1 MECGDQY
8 RRNPG
13 ELTMGT
19 PFDPVTLELLW
30 TRLISVV
37 DEAAAALLRTS
48 FSTIVRESHDFACV
62 LADARGH
69 SLVQATDGVPSFLC
83 TVPRTIRHFLDEYP
97 AETLQPGDVLA
108 TNDIWM
114 GTGHLPDITVARPI
128 FFGGKLVGFA
138 GSAAHAPDIGGRIRT
153 AESREVFEEGLQ
165 IPPMKVMRAGVL
177 DDTFARILRKN
188 TRAPVQVMGDL
199 FAQFTAL
206 DLMERRLLLL
216 MEEHG
221 LDNIEAL
228 ADEIHSRSE
237 RATRA
242 AIRQV
247 PDGIYRAEVLTDGF
261 AEPIRLVVALHKQGD
276 SIRAD
281 YGGTDAQVPRGIN
294 VCLSYT
300 FAYTAFALKAALCP
314 DVPNNEGAFRPITVD
329 APLGSILNSTP
340 PAAGANRALTG
351 HFLPPL
357 ILSALAQAIPER
369 VIAGVGSPLWSL
381 NYSGTRDDGSP
392 VADHFFM
399 NGGYGASAERDGL
412 NVLSW
417 PSNVSAAP
425 IEMIEQ
431 TSGFRVHHRKLR
443 VGSGGRGTHRGGTG
457 QKWLFENA
465 SPRAVAI
472 TFMAER
478 TKPEAAAPGLAGG
491 EAGAPGGVLING
503 VPVDP
508 KRQHILEPG
517 SRVALRTPGG
527 GGFGPPSARA
537 ASAIAADRDDELLE
551 DTGA

>member
-1 MECGDQY
+1 MAS
-8 RRNPG
+8 
-13 ELTMGT
+13 
-19 PFDPVTLELLW
+19 FDPVRLELLW

-62 LADARGH
+62 LADARGR

-97 AETLQPGDVLA
+97 PETLRPGDILA

-114 GTGHLPDITVARPI
+114 GTGHLPDITVAKPI
-128 FFGGKLVGFA
+128 FRKGRLVGFA

-165 IPPMKVMRAGVL
+165 IPPMKVVREGTL

-188 TRAPVQVMGDL
+188 TRVPEQVMGDL

-206 DLMERRLLLL
+206 DLMERRLLTL
-216 MEEHG
+216 MEEQG
-221 LDNIEAL
+221 LDSIEAL
-228 ADEIHSRSE
+228 ADEIQGRSE

-242 AIRQV
+242 AMRSL
-247 PDGIYRAEVLTDGF
+247 PDGVWHSEILTDGL
-261 AEPIRLVVALHKQGD
+261 AEPIRLKLALHKQGD
-276 SIRAD
+276 SILAD
-281 YGGTDAQVPRGIN
+281 YTGTDAQVPRGIN

-314 DVPNNEGAFRPITVD
+314 EVPNNEGAFRPVTVE
-329 APLGSILNSTP
+329 APVGCILNSTP

-381 NYSGTRDDGSP
+381 NYSSTRDDGSP
-392 VADHFFM
+392 IADHFFM
-399 NGGYGASAERDGL
+399 NGGYGASAERDGP

-431 TSGFRVHHRKLR
+431 TSSFRVRHRRLR
-443 VGSGGRGTHRGGTG
+443 SGTGGAGRRRGGTG
-457 QKWLFENA
+457 EEWAFQNR

-478 TKPEAAAPGLAGG
+478 TKPSAAAAGLAGG
-491 EAGAPGGVLING
+491 KPGAPGAVLIDG
-503 VPVDP
+503 EEVDP
-508 KRQHILEPG
+508 KRQHILAPG
-517 SRVALRTPGG
+517 SVVELRTPGG
-527 GGFGPPSARA
+527 GGFGPPEERA
-537 ASAIAADRDDELLE
+537 PEAIEADRLDGLAGERR
-551 DTGA
+551 A

>member
-1 MECGDQY
+1 M
-8 RRNPG
+8 R
-13 ELTMGT
+13 TT
-19 PFDPVTLELLW
+19 FDAVTLELLW

-97 AETLQPGDVLA
+97 PETLAPGDILA

-114 GTGHLPDITVARPI
+114 GTGHLPDITVAKPI
-128 FFGGKLVGFA
+128 FLHGRLVGFA

-177 DDTFARILRKN
+177 DDTFARFLRKN
-188 TRAPVQVMGDL
+188 TRVPDQVMGDL

-206 DLMERRLLLL
+206 DLMERRLLAL
-216 MEEHG
+216 MAEHG
-221 LDNIEAL
+221 LDSIEAL
-228 ADEIHSRSE
+228 ADEIQGRSE

-247 PDGIYRAEVLTDGF
+247 PDGLYRAEVLTDGL
-261 AEPIRLVVALHKQGD
+261 AEPIRLVVALRKEGD
-276 SIRAD
+276 AIHAD
-281 YGGTDAQVPRGIN
+281 YAGTDPQVPRGIN
-294 VCLSYT
+294 VCFSYT

-314 DVPNNEGAFRPITVD
+314 EVPNNEGAFRPITVD
-329 APLGSILNSTP
+329 APLGCILNSTP

-357 ILSALAQAIPER
+357 ILSALAQAIPR
-369 VIAGVGSPLWSL
+369 KVIAGVGSPLWSL
-381 NYSGTRDDGSP
+381 NYAGTRDDGSS

-399 NGGYGASAERDGL
+399 NGGYGASAERDGP

-431 TSGFRVHHRKLR
+431 NSGFRVHHRRLR
-443 VGSGGRGTHRGGTG
+443 SGSGGRGAHRGGTG
-457 QKWLFENA
+457 QEWLFENRSA
-465 SPRAVAI
+465 RPVAI

-478 TKPEAAAPGLAGG
+478 TKLEAAAPGLAGG
-491 EAGAPGGVLING
+491 EAGAPGAVLIDGVL
-503 VPVDP
+503 VDP

-527 GGFGPPSARA
+527 GGFGPPAARDA
-537 ASAIAADRDDELLE
+537 AAEATDREDGLLE
-551 DTGA
+551 GDAA

>member
-1 MECGDQY
+1 MA
-8 RRNPG
+8 
-13 ELTMGT
+13 
-19 PFDPVTLELLW
+19 FDPVTLELLW

-62 LADARGH
+62 LADAQGR

-97 AETLQPGDVLA
+97 PETLQPGDILA

-114 GTGHLPDITVARPI
+114 GTGHLPDITVAKPI
-128 FFGGKLVGFA
+128 FLGSRLVGFA

-165 IPPMKVMRAGVL
+165 IPPMKVVRAGTL

-188 TRAPVQVMGDL
+188 TRVPDQVMGDL
-199 FAQFTAL
+199 YAQFTAL
-206 DLMERRLLLL
+206 DLMERRLLAL
-216 MEEHG
+216 MEEYR
-221 LDNIEAL
+221 LDGIEEL
-228 ADEIHSRSE
+228 AEDIQGRSE

-242 AIRQV
+242 AFRTV
-247 PDGIYRAEVLTDGF
+247 PDGIYRSEIETDGIG
-261 AEPIRLVVALHKQGD
+261 EPIRLRLALHKQGD
-276 SIRAD
+276 AMVAD
-281 YGGTDAQVPRGIN
+281 YTGTDAQVPRGIN
-294 VCLSYT
+294 VCFSYT

-314 DVPNNEGAFRPITVD
+314 EVPNNEGAFRPISVE
-329 APLGSILNSTP
+329 APLGCILNSTP

-357 ILSALAQAIPER
+357 ILGALAKAIPDR

-381 NYSGTRDDGSP
+381 NYSGTRDDGSS

-399 NGGYGASAERDGL
+399 NGGYGASSQRDGP

-431 TSGFRVHHRKLR
+431 TSGFRVHHRRLR
-443 VGSGGRGTHRGGTG
+443 VGTGGAGRHRGGNG
-457 QKWLFENA
+457 QEWAFENRSA
-465 SPRAVAI
+465 RAVAI

-478 TKPEAAAPGLAGG
+478 TTPQAAAAGLAGG
-491 EAGAPGGVLING
+491 VAGEPGAVLIDG
-503 VPVDP
+503 AAVDP
-508 KRQHILEPG
+508 KRQHILQPG
-517 SRVALRTPGG
+517 STVELRTPGG
-527 GGFGPPSARA
+527 GGFGPASERA
-537 ASAIAADRDDELLE
+537 AEAVEDDHLDGLL
-551 DTGA
+551 GKAVR

>member
-1 MECGDQY
+1 GD
-8 RRNPG
+8 
-13 ELTMGT
+13 
-19 PFDPVTLELLW
+19 
-30 TRLISVV
+30 I
-37 DEAAAALLRTS
+37 
-48 FSTIVRESHDFACV
+48 
-62 LADARGH
+62 
-69 SLVQATDGVPSFLC
+69 
-83 TVPRTIRHFLDEYP
+83 
-97 AETLQPGDVLA
+97 LA

-114 GTGHLPDITVARPI
+114 GTGHLPDITVAKPI
-128 FFGGKLVGFA
+128 FLGGRLVGFA

-165 IPPMKVMRAGVL
+165 IPPMKVVRAGVL
-177 DDTFARILRKN
+177 DDTFARFLRKN
-188 TRAPVQVMGDL
+188 TRVPDQVMGDL

-206 DLMERRLLLL
+206 DLMERRLLAL
-216 MEEHG
+216 MAEHG
-221 LDNIEAL
+221 LDSIEAL
-228 ADEIHSRSE
+228 ADEIQGRSE

-247 PDGIYRAEVLTDGF
+247 PDGVYRAEVLTDGL
-261 AEPIRLVVALHKQGD
+261 AEPIRLVVALRKDGD
-276 SIRAD
+276 AIHAD
-281 YGGTDAQVPRGIN
+281 YTGSDAQVPRGIN

-314 DVPNNEGAFRPITVD
+314 EVPNNEGAFRPITVD
-329 APLGSILNSTP
+329 APRGCILNSTP

-357 ILSALAQAIPER
+357 ILSALAQAIPDK

-381 NYSGTRDDGSP
+381 NYAGTRDDGSP

-399 NGGYGASAERDGL
+399 NGGYGASAGRDGP

-431 TSGFRVHHRKLR
+431 NSGFRVHHRRLR
-443 VGSGGRGTHRGGTG
+443 AGSGGRGAHRGGTG
-457 QKWLFENA
+457 QEWLFENR
-465 SPRAVAI
+465 SPRPVAI

-491 EAGAPGGVLING
+491 EAGVPGAVLIDG
-503 VPVDP
+503 EHVDP
-508 KRQHILEPG
+508 KRQHILAPG

-527 GGFGPPSARA
+527 GGFGPPAARDG
-537 ASAIAADRDDELLE
+537 AADAVDREDGLLE
-551 DTGA
+551 GDAA

>member
-1 MECGDQY
+1 MRDAT
-8 RRNPG
+8 R
-13 ELTMGT
+13 
-19 PFDPVTLELLW
+19 PFDPVLLELLW
-30 TRLISVV
+30 TRLASAV

-62 LADARGH
+62 LADAAGR

-97 AETLQPGDVLA
+97 AETLAPGDVLL

-128 FFGGKLVGFA
+128 FRRGRLVAFA

-165 IPPMKVMRAGVL
+165 IPPIKALRGGVL
-177 DDTFARILRKN
+177 DDTFARLLRKN
-188 TRAPVQVMGDL
+188 TRVPDQVMGDL

-206 DLMERRLLLL
+206 ELMEGRLLAL
-216 MEEHG
+216 MEEYG
-221 LDNIEAL
+221 LEELGPL
-228 ADEIHSRSE
+228 ATEIQGRSE
-237 RATRA
+237 RAMRA
-242 AIRQV
+242 AIRAV
-247 PDGIYRAEVLTDGF
+247 PDGTYRAEVLTDGL
-261 AEPIRLVVALHKQGD
+261 AEPIRLVLALHKRGED
-276 SIRAD
+276 IVAD
-281 YGGTDAQVPRGIN
+281 YTGSDPQVPRGIN

-314 DVPNNEGAFRPITVD
+314 EVPNNEGAFRPVTVE
-329 APLGSILNSTP
+329 APQGCILNSTP
-340 PAAGANRALTG
+340 PAPGANRALTG

-381 NYSGTRDDGSP
+381 NFAGQREDGGTI
-392 VADHFFM
+392 ANHFFM
-399 NGGYGASAERDGL
+399 NGGYGASAGRDGP

-425 IEMIEQ
+425 VEMIEQ
-431 TSGFRVHHRKLR
+431 HNPFRVRHRRLR
-443 VGSGGRGTHRGGTG
+443 SGTGGRGRHRGGTG
-457 QKWLFENA
+457 QEWLFENRG
-465 SPRAVAI
+465 SRPVAV

-478 TKPEAAAPGLAGG
+478 TRIEAAAQGLAGG
-491 EAGAPGGVLING
+491 EPGVPGAVLING
-503 VPVDP
+503 QAVDP

-517 SRVALRTPGG
+517 DTVELRTPGG
-527 GGFGPPSARA
+527 GGFGPPAERDPSAL
-537 ASAIAADRDDELLE
+537 AADIE
-551 DTGA
+551 DGLVA